1 MENNLENSPYLYK
14 LLSLFS
20 VVRGYNII
28 TLAVAQYLA
37 SIFIFSPENSLRLVL
52 LDGKLFFIVLSSACV
67 IAAGYIIN
75 NFYDK
80 ERDLINRPVKSKIDN
95 LVSQNTQLNI
105 YFLLNFTGV
114 LLGFLV
120 SWKAVLF
127 FSGYI
132 FLIWF
137 YSHKLKGYPI
147 IGWLSAAVVTIL
159 PFFAIFVYYKNF
171 SEVIFIHAIFLF
183 LLLLIRELVKSL
195 ENMNG
200 DILTNHQSI
209 PIKYGV
215 NFTKGLSTIL
225 SLLILIPLN
234 FLWQY
239 PEIGWMKFYFLGTL
253 FLLLVFILLLWNSKT
268 SKRYIFLHNVLKF
281 LIFAGIFS
289 LILMDTSLIVSKLI

>member
-20 VVRGYNII
+20 VVRGYNVM
-28 TLAVAQYLA
+28 TLSVAQYLA
-37 SIFIFSPENSLRLVL
+37 SIFIFSPEKSLRHVL

-67 IAAGYIIN
+67 VAAGYIIN

-80 ERDLINRPVKSKIDN
+80 ERDLINRPVKSSIDN

-105 YFLLNFTGV
+105 YFLLNFIGI

-137 YSHKLKGYPI
+137 YSHKLKRYPI

-200 DILTNHQSI
+200 DILTNYQSI

-215 NFTKGLSTIL
+215 RFTKVLSTIL
-225 SLLILIPLN
+225 SVLILIPLN

-239 PEIGWMKFYFLGTL
+239 PEIGLMKFYFLVTI
-253 FLLLVFILLLWNSKT
+253 FLLLVFVSLLWNSTT

-289 LILMDTSLIVSKLI
+289 LILMDTSLIVSRLI

>member
-137 YSHKLKGYPI
+137 YSHKLKRYPI

>member
-20 VVRGYNII
+20 VVRGYNIM

-37 SIFIFSPENSLRLVL
+37 SIFIFSPEKSLRHVL

-105 YFLLNFTGV
+105 YFLLNFSGV

-137 YSHKLKGYPI
+137 YSHKLKRYPI
-147 IGWLSAAVVTIL
+147 IGWLSAAIVTIL

-215 NFTKGLSTIL
+215 KFTKGLSTIL
-225 SLLILIPLN
+225 SVLILIPLN

-239 PEIGWMKFYFLGTL
+239 PEIGLMKFYFLGTL
-253 FLLLVFILLLWNSKT
+253 FLLLVFILLLWNSST

-289 LILMDTSLIVSKLI
+289 LILMDTSLIVSRLI